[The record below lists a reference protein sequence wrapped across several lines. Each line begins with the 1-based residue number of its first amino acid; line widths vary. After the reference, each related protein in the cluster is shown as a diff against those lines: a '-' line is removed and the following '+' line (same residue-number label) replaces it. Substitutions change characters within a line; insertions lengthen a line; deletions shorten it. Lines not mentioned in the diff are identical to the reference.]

1 MPFVKKEIQAKLG
14 ITLLGFN
21 LGLPPRSQLRL
32 KAVLFILF
40 SLPLTGKHQGA
51 GPTFS
56 PIFTKKGLPI
66 FEMGELSFPGQLALW
81 GTAGHLVWGSRTLAP
96 LPLCSSSV
104 AKVPG
109 ECSFLKSPDDLQAP
123 SRPPVGRKLS
133 CWQPGLPEHCA
144 FLSSADQVVGCF
156 FLAQKHRKRGDAK
169 ASVLAQRRDGAGE
182 LGLKHCARCP
192 F

>member
-81 GTAGHLVWGSRTLAP
+81 GAAGHLVCGSRTLVP